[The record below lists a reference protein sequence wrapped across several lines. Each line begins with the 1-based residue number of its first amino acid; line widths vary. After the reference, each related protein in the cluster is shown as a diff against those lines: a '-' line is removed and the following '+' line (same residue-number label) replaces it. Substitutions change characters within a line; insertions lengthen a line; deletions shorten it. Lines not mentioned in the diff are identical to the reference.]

1 MNFSWG
7 YMHGLFFVY
16 AMGILQM
23 MKNLCGWK
31 PWIFKLFVV
40 PQLWLF
46 LHHLRCGM
54 EFFIYLFQGY
64 NAGVF

>member
-1 MNFSWG
+1 
-7 YMHGLFFVY
+7 
-16 AMGILQM
+16 M
-23 MKNLCGWK
+23 MLKNLMGWK
-31 PWIFKLFVV
+31 PWIYKLFVL
-40 PQLWLF
+40 PELYLF